1 MVTENAAEVWPQGA
15 GSSREGRGVQMTG
28 QSAVLVR
35 CERFRAVISSAE
47 AKSIIRHGVP
57 CGVCGGTLSLCG
69 NRREGDDGRADGD
82 MNAATPAASPS
93 AGRRL
98 LGVLRDAD
106 GQPVARQEL
115 SAAGIDDPAGTIFEL
130 EQAGHRIER
139 AYADASNGRRRFLGY
154 RLRRAAGRQAG
165 GSSMPRSSR

>member
-1 MVTENAAEVWPQGA
+1 
-15 GSSREGRGVQMTG
+15 MTG
-28 QSAVLVR
+28 RSPVLVR
-35 CERFRAVISSAE
+35 CERCRAVISSAE
-47 AKSIIRHGVP
+47 AKRIIRHGVP

-69 NRREGDDGRADGD
+69 NRREASDARTDGD
-82 MNAATPAASPS
+82 LNGATSAPS
-93 AGRRL
+93 VSAERTL

-106 GQPVARQEL
+106 GQPVDKQEL
-115 SAAGIDDPAGTIFEL
+115 SAAGIDDPAGAIFEL

-154 RLRRAAGRQAG
+154 RLRRGAGRQAG